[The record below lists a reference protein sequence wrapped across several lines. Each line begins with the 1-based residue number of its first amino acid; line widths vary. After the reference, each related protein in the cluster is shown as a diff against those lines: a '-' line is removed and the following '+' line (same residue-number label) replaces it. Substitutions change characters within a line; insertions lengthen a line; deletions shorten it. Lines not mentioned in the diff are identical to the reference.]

1 MALSEIQIKNA
12 KAAERPYKLADG
24 EGLFLFVKGNGTK
37 LWRLKYRYRGKEK
50 LLSFGAYP
58 DVGIAAARELKTLAK
73 AALAEGK
80 DPMVH
85 KPGRDFEPE
94 RTFKAV
100 AEMWHKNRKSSLNP
114 AHAKRVWSRMERDVF
129 PVLGERMMHEITPP
143 EVLGVIRNIEE
154 RGALAISRRAKKII
168 GEDFQF
174 GIASGLCDADPT
186 AHLRGALR
194 ARPEAA
200 YHA

>member
-24 EGLFLFVKGNGTK
+24 EGLFLLVKGNGSK

-85 KPGRDFEPE
+85 KPVEISSQREPSKLLLRCGTRIE
-94 RTFKAV
+94 RAASIQLMRSV
-100 AEMWHKNRKSSLNP
+100 
-114 AHAKRVWSRMERDVF
+114 
-129 PVLGERMMHEITPP
+129 
-143 EVLGVIRNIEE
+143 
-154 RGALAISRRAKKII
+154 
-168 GEDFQF
+168 
-174 GIASGLCDADPT
+174 SGLEWNGTCFRYWAK
-186 AHLRGALR
+186 G
-194 ARPEAA
+194 
-200 YHA
+200 

>member
-24 EGLFLFVKGNGTK
+24 EGLFLLVKGNGSK

-100 AEMWHKNRKSSLNP
+100 AEMWHKNRKSSLDP
-114 AHAKRVWSRMERDVF
+114 AHAKRVWSRMERDVI

-143 EVLGVIRNIEE
+143 EVLGVIRNI
-154 RGALAISRRAKKII
+154 
-168 GEDFQF
+168 
-174 GIASGLCDADPT
+174 
-186 AHLRGALR
+186 
-194 ARPEAA
+194 
-200 YHA
+200 

>member
-24 EGLFLFVKGNGTK
+24 EGLFLLVKANGSK
-37 LWRLKYRYRGKEK
+37 LWRMKYRYRGKEK

-58 DVGIAAARELKTLAK
+58 DVGIAAARELKTLAR

-94 RTFKAV
+94 KTFKAV
-100 AEMWHKNRKSSLNP
+100 AEMWHKNRKSSLDP

-143 EVLGVIRNIEE
+143 EVLGVIRNIEAHS
-154 RGALAISRRAKKII
+154 RCGPHGSSSRR
-168 GEDFQF
+168 
-174 GIASGLCDADPT
+174 S
-186 AHLRGALR
+186 
-194 ARPEAA
+194 EAA
-200 YHA
+200 TSRKAYGQTAARSVARAHKQAGSIQ